1 MKIVSKN
8 VTKDLIFSREEKE
21 EEKKKRKLILIDYT
35 EEEKLAVTNSDYGN
49 IKEEEKGSENSKI
62 SLTQSSSEK
71 KSDKIEK
78 IEKESSEDIRK
89 KKLKDIVDQ
98 IPTKK

>member
-1 MKIVSKN
+1 MC
-8 VTKDLIFSREEKE
+8 D
-21 EEKKKRKLILIDYT
+21 T

-71 KSDKIEK
+71 KTEKSDKIEK